1 MPIRVSAPS
10 SVASSARRWKWNW
23 MAMAA
28 SWCRP
33 SCASWSAWTRRRC
46 WLASCIALNSGRR
59 TPGKPNRPSST
70 WKMPCPS
77 RPARWRS
84 EGLPVTANETY
95 AHQSV
100 MREEVLHVL
109 PLDAEGFYIDATFG
123 RGGHSRALLERLG
136 PNARL
141 VGIDRDPEAI
151 QAGQQLERAEARFR
165 IVAGRFDCLADV
177 VAQEG
182 RPLKGVLMDLGVSSP
197 QLDDA
202 RRGFS
207 FLRDGPL
214 DVRMDPTQGE
224 SAADWLAR
232 AAERQIAD
240 VLYRYGGEEKSRRI
254 ARAICTQRDDQPLPR
269 TQQLGE
275 PMEQAIEALE
285 LASQQAVDSLA
296 PGGRLAVIS
305 FHSLDDRIV
314 KQLIRDASGRA
325 PRGRGGMPLGEEQP
339 VTLTPIGKAM
349 HAGEAEVKVDPRA
362 RSAVLRVAEK
372 EAG

>member
-1 MPIRVSAPS
+1 M
-10 SVASSARRWKWNW
+10 
-23 MAMAA
+23 
-28 SWCRP
+28 
-33 SCASWSAWTRRRC
+33 
-46 WLASCIALNSGRR
+46 L
-59 TPGKPNRPSST
+59 
-70 WKMPCPS
+70 
-77 RPARWRS
+77 
-84 EGLPVTANETY
+84 
-95 AHQSV
+95 
-100 MREEVLHVL
+100 EEVLQVL
-109 PLDAEGFYIDATFG
+109 PLDADGLYIDATFG

-177 VAQEG
+177 AAREG

-214 DVRMDPTQGE
+214 DMRMDPTQGE

-232 AAERQIAD
+232 AEEKQIAD
-240 VLYRYGGEEKSRRI
+240 VLYRYGEEKKSRRI
-254 ARAICTQRDDQPLPR
+254 ARAICAQRIEQPITR
-269 TQQLGE
+269 TQQLAELIEKVIGRSE
-275 PMEQAIEALE
+275 PGKHPATRSFQAIRIFINQELEALE
-285 LASQQAVDSLA
+285 LALQQAVDALA

-305 FHSLDDRIV
+305 FHSLEDRIV

-325 PRGRGGMPLGEEQP
+325 PRGRGGLPLGEEQP
-339 VTLTPIGKAM
+339 VTLKPIGKAM
-349 HAGEAEVKVDPRA
+349 HAGEAEVKVNPRA

-372 EAG
+372 VAV